1 MQWTTMHGNEL
12 SGRIVTTYNYIVP
25 IQNFNNNTVQIVCY
39 KEKGE
44 PQGCQPDDIIIF
56 FFLLFSFKFYYVAV
70 VFSLSI
76 ISDDFEIIIL

>member
-1 MQWTTMHGNEL
+1 MKSILLEYSPKAVSLM
-12 SGRIVTTYNYIVP
+12 
-25 IQNFNNNTVQIVCY
+25 
-39 KEKGE
+39 
-44 PQGCQPDDIIIF
+44 IIIF